1 VMRIEDWMLVG
12 TLAPSILTVLTAAI
26 FYGALV
32 QRVKTLESDIHD
44 IKELVYEFVRNAAA
58 RPQDTNP
65 RKYR

>member
-1 VMRIEDWMLVG
+1 MMRIEDWMLVG

-44 IKELVYEFVRNAAA
+44 IKELVYEFVRNAAS

>member
-1 VMRIEDWMLVG
+1 MRIEDWMLVG

-44 IKELVYEFVRNAAA
+44 IKELVYECVRNAAS